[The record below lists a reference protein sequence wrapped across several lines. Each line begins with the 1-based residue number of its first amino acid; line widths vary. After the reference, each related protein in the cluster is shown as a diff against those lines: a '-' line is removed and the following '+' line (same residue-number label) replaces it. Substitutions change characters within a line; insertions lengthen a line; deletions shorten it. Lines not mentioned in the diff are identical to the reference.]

1 MADGDQTIVLTSN
14 TRAKVNQ
21 TPNEDVWEIV
31 ATATFDADDTSDV
44 TLAVPLNGTLRDVV
58 LKVPNTTNAITT
70 QLQIQDNGDNVVFDT
85 GELAENATYIFSVDK
100 SLSGT
105 IDLVVGVSGAV
116 GASGSIIVATLR
128 GI

>member
-14 TRAKVNQ
+14 TRAKINL
-21 TPNEDVWEIV
+21 TPNEDVWEMV
-31 ATATFDADDTSDV
+31 VTATFDTDDTTDV
-44 TLAVPLNGTLRDVV
+44 SLAIPFNGIIRDIV
-58 LKVPNTTNAITT
+58 LAVPNTTNAITT

-85 GELAENATYIFSVDK
+85 GELAENSTYTFSVDK

-105 IDLVVGVSGAV
+105 IDVVIGVSGAV
-116 GASGSIIVATLR
+116 GASGSIIVATIR